1 MIRLAKVRNKDPKN
15 KKRQSGF
22 TLLELLV
29 VLTILGLFAI
39 IAAPR
44 VLQYLSGAKSKTA
57 AIQVEQLGGALDLY
71 RLDVGRYPTEQ
82 EGTTALLQKPA
93 DAARWNGPYVR
104 KKEML
109 VDPWGQP
116 FHYRIPGQHGDYDL
130 FSLGADN
137 QEGGEDENKD
147 QASW

>member
-1 MIRLAKVRNKDPKN
+1 MTRRGNAKDTDLEE
-15 KKRQSGF
+15 RQSGF

-39 IAAPR
+39 IATPR

-57 AIQVEQLGGALDLY
+57 TIQVEQLGGALDLY
-71 RLDVGRYPTEQ
+71 RLDLGRYPTEQ
-82 EGTTALLQKPA
+82 EGLEALVNRPS
-93 DAARWNGPYVR
+93 DAARWNGPYVK

-109 VDPWGQP
+109 VDPWGEP
-116 FHYRIPGQHGDYDL
+116 FRYRIPGQHGSYDL
-130 FSLGADN
+130 YSLGADK

-147 QASW
+147 IVSW

>member
-1 MIRLAKVRNKDPKN
+1 MTRLAKVRDKDPKN

-29 VLTILGLFAI
+29 VLTILGLFAV
-39 IAAPR
+39 IATPR

-71 RLDVGRYPTEQ
+71 RLDVGRYPTEH
-82 EGTTALLQKPA
+82 EGTTALIQKPA

-109 VDPWGQP
+109 VDPWDQP
-116 FHYRIPGQHGDYDL
+116 FHYRIPGQHGAYDL

-137 QEGGEDENKD
+137 QEGGEGENKD
-147 QASW
+147 QVSW

>member
-1 MIRLAKVRNKDPKN
+1 MTKFGKGRHTGNKR

-39 IAAPR
+39 IATPR

-57 AIQVEQLGGALDLY
+57 VIQVEQLGGALDLY

-82 EGTTALLQKPA
+82 EGTLALIQRPA
-93 DAARWNGPYVR
+93 DASRWNGPYVK

-109 VDPWGQP
+109 VDPWGAP
-116 FHYRIPGQHGDYDL
+116 ILYRSPGQHGAYDL
-130 FSLGADN
+130 YSLGADK

-147 QASW
+147 ILSW

>member
-1 MIRLAKVRNKDPKN
+1 MTERGKGKDRVRDR

-39 IAAPR
+39 IATPR
-44 VLQYLSGAKSKTA
+44 VLQYLGGAKSKTA

-71 RLDVGRYPTEQ
+71 RLDVGRYPTDSD
-82 EGTTALLQKPA
+82 GMAALIERPA
-93 DAARWNGPYVR
+93 NAARWNGPYVK

-109 VDPWGQP
+109 VDPWGEP
-116 FHYRIPGQHGDYDL
+116 FRYRVPGQHGSYDL
-130 FSLGADN
+130 YSLGADK
-137 QEGGEDENKD
+137 QDGGEDENKD
-147 QASW
+147 IVSW